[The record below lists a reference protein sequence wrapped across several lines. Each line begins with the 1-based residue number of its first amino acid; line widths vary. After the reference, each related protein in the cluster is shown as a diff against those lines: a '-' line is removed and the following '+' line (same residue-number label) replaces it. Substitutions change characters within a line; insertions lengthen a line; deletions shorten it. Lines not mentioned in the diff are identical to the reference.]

1 VHRYYDPATAQFIS
15 VDPAVNLTQA
25 SYSYAQNDPVN
36 AIDPNGLLSLGDL
49 NPVHVAESVG
59 NAVVSGAGDVILGV
73 GKVTTEVGD
82 YVYHHPVQS
91 AGLAL
96 GAVALATGVGALAEG
111 VVIGGVEL
119 SAGTLGATS
128 FVAGSVGSAL
138 DGPACLDGND
148 TAACVGLYLNAL
160 STLSGGVATLT
171 ALLTEE
177 GGPLLISRAYGGL
190 AAALGLGGLG
200 ADLYSLLASCG

>member
-1 VHRYYDPATAQFIS
+1 
-15 VDPAVNLTQA
+15 
-25 SYSYAQNDPVN
+25 
-36 AIDPNGLLSLGDL
+36 
-49 NPVHVAESVG
+49 
-59 NAVVSGAGDVILGV
+59 VILGV
-73 GKVTTEVGD
+73 GKATTEVGD

-96 GAVALATGVGALAEG
+96 GTVALATGVGALAEG

-138 DGPACLDGND
+138 DGPACLGGND
-148 TAACVGLYLNAL
+148 VPACVGFYLNAG

-171 ALLTEE
+171 DLLTEE
-177 GGPLLISRAYGGL
+177 GGSLLFSKAYGVL

-200 ADLYSLLASCG
+200 ADAYSLYGSCDQS